1 MENKLKEFIAGITFT
16 EPAKINSNTLLFDEG
31 IFDSMGLLSLISFLE
46 EEYGVKVDD
55 LELSE
60 ENFQSIKAISSFIEQ
75 KQK

>member
-16 EPAKINSNTLLFDEG
+16 EPGKINSNTLLFDEG
-31 IFDSMGLLSLISFLE
+31 IFDSMGLLSLITFLE
-46 EEYGVKVDD
+46 EEYGVKVED

-60 ENFQSIKAISSFIEQ
+60 ENFQSIKAISSFVEQ